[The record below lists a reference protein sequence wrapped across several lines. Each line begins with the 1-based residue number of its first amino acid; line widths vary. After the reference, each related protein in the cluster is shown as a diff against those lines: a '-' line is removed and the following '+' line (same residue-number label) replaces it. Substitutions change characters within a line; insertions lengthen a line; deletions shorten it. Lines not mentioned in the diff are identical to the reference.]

1 MLEISVI
8 FFHAI
13 FKGIEKFVREPESLP
28 LPPSLFDD
36 WAVSL
41 IPYHLI
47 LIEGCVAWGN
57 ILKLWDTMS

>member
-36 WAVSL
+36 
-41 IPYHLI
+41 
-47 LIEGCVAWGN
+47 
-57 ILKLWDTMS
+57 